1 MPFGSFI
8 LGPGSRAL
16 RCALRAGLGA
26 AISLVTAGSADASF
40 KAFLPGGDGAAFP
53 SSADGRVTPT
63 PSVNACHLA
72 DGEQIKL
79 DGHLDDPAWGRAEA
93 ASGFKVWE
101 PDRGTIPSEETVFKV
116 VYDESA
122 IYFGVACHEKDPS
135 KVTARLSRR
144 DRFSNSD
151 IVSVYI
157 DPYLDHTTGYNFKVN
172 PLGVL
177 LDGYM
182 YNDGDRDDNWD
193 AVWDAQTYRDQD
205 GWYVEMRIPFSAV
218 RYRTAESMTW
228 GLEVYRYMHGRG
240 EDTAWV
246 TWDRAA
252 KGFVSR
258 WGQLTGIQGVPAPR
272 QLEIVPYVVGR
283 ATDPSQIG
291 NEKLDK
297 FENAGADLKYGVTAD
312 LALNATVQPD
322 FGQVEADPAVL
333 NLSPFETFFE
343 EKRPFFIEGSRLFQH
358 PDFNLFYSRRIGTG
372 DPNSR
377 IRYAGKLTG
386 KAAGNVTIATLVASS
401 DVTGRGQ
408 AHNLLKN
415 GGRLSRYFVT
425 RLGKE
430 FNGGRQR
437 FNIMQTAVVN
447 TANVD
452 SFGEFASREAYT
464 SGVDFDLF
472 SKDRTYNIQ
481 GSVVGS
487 IIDPESSAGDPT
499 VDGAKR
505 YGTGGSLD
513 IRKVGGKWRAGWNG
527 RWESDKLDI
536 NDIGFLESPD
546 EMGMS
551 GFVTHIYNPEGKSKT
566 WNHGNYNL
574 NFWKNF
580 LYAGRKGFDVNTGQE
595 VWSYGRGHK
604 QWMGAE
610 LNSWMQLRSYREWWW
625 GTQYQTEGTRRYETR
640 GGPLMREPATFGGW
654 MGVKTDTRKSLV
666 VSLEGNHFRDT
677 SLNHDTNADLEVQ
690 WNQSSAINH
699 NLEIEFH
706 NRKDDTQYLATVDV
720 ASHPGAQG
728 IGGLSYLFGRIHQQT
743 ASVTLRTNL
752 LFSRDKSLEIYAQPF
767 ITVGDYA
774 EVRELIRP
782 DSYDFIHFMDPA
794 VNPHDFDF
802 RFTAVNWNA
811 VYRWEYRPGS
821 TIYLVWTQGREQFD
835 ERDFHPGSPGAF
847 NNDIRLSNMFGT
859 EAENK
864 VLAKIT
870 YWFAI

>member
-8 LGPGSRAL
+8 LGPGSRVL
-16 RCALRAGLGA
+16 RRALRAGLGA
-26 AISLVTAGSADASF
+26 AISLVAAGSADASF
-40 KAFLPGGDGAAFP
+40 KSFLPGGDGAAFP
-53 SSADGRVTPT
+53 SSADGRTTAT
-63 PSVNACHLA
+63 PSVNAYHLA
-72 DGEQIKL
+72 DGDHIKL
-79 DGHLDDPAWGRAEA
+79 DGHLDDPAWDRAEA

-205 GWYVEMRIPFSAV
+205 GWYVEMRIPFSAI

-283 ATDPSQIG
+283 ATDPSQVG

-297 FENAGADLKYGVTAD
+297 FENMGADLKYGVTAD

-333 NLSPFETFFE
+333 NLSPFETFYE

-430 FNGGRQR
+430 FRRRLRSLLEGPYLQHPGIGRRVGHRPRELRRGSHRRRGQALRDRRVTRHPQGRGQVAHGLERPLGIGQARHQRRRLPRVPGRDRDERVRDAYLQPGGQE
-437 FNIMQTAVVN
+437 Q
-447 TANVD
+447 D
-452 SFGEFASREAYT
+452 LEPGELQPQLLEKLPLRGT
-464 SGVDFDLF
+464 
-472 SKDRTYNIQ
+472 Q
-481 GSVVGS
+481 GIRRKHG
-487 IIDPESSAGDPT
+487 AGGLVLWPRAQA
-499 VDGAKR
+499 VDGR
-505 YGTGGSLD
+505 
-513 IRKVGGKWRAGWNG
+513 
-527 RWESDKLDI
+527 
-536 NDIGFLESPD
+536 
-546 EMGMS
+546 
-551 GFVTHIYNPEGKSKT
+551 
-566 WNHGNYNL
+566 
-574 NFWKNF
+574 
-580 LYAGRKGFDVNTGQE
+580 
-595 VWSYGRGHK
+595 
-604 QWMGAE
+604 
-610 LNSWMQLRSYREWWW
+610 RSE
-625 GTQYQTEGTRRYETR
+625 
-640 GGPLMREPATFGGW
+640 
-654 MGVKTDTRKSLV
+654 
-666 VSLEGNHFRDT
+666 
-677 SLNHDTNADLEVQ
+677 
-690 WNQSSAINH
+690 
-699 NLEIEFH
+699 
-706 NRKDDTQYLATVDV
+706 
-720 ASHPGAQG
+720 
-728 IGGLSYLFGRIHQQT
+728 
-743 ASVTLRTNL
+743 
-752 LFSRDKSLEIYAQPF
+752 
-767 ITVGDYA
+767 
-774 EVRELIRP
+774 
-782 DSYDFIHFMDPA
+782 
-794 VNPHDFDF
+794 
-802 RFTAVNWNA
+802 
-811 VYRWEYRPGS
+811 
-821 TIYLVWTQGREQFD
+821 
-835 ERDFHPGSPGAF
+835 
-847 NNDIRLSNMFGT
+847 
-859 EAENK
+859 
-864 VLAKIT
+864 
-870 YWFAI
+870 

>member
-1 MPFGSFI
+1 MLSSSFTMRRWDRGLRHALLASLTGSWCVF
-8 LGPGSRAL
+8 A
-16 RCALRAGLGA
+16 
-26 AISLVTAGSADASF
+26 AGSAHASF
-40 KAFLPGGDGAAFP
+40 KAFLPGGDGVVFP
-53 SSADGRVTPT
+53 STADGRATPT
-63 PSVNACHLA
+63 PSIQAYHLA
-72 DGEQIKL
+72 SGEHIKL
-79 DGHLDDPAWGRAEA
+79 DGHLDDPAWENAEA
-93 ASGFKVWE
+93 GSGFKVWE

-116 VYDESA
+116 AYDEGA

-193 AVWDAQTYRDQD
+193 AVWEAQTFRDQD
-205 GWYVEMRIPFSAV
+205 GWYVEMRIPFSAI
-218 RYRTAESMTW
+218 RYRTAASMTW

-258 WGQLTGIQGVPAPR
+258 WGQLTGIQGVPSPR
-272 QLEIVPYVVGR
+272 QLEIMPYVVGR
-283 ATDPSQIG
+283 ATDPPQIG
-291 NEKLDK
+291 NERIDK
-297 FENAGADLKYGVTAD
+297 FENVGADLKYGVTAD

-333 NLSPFETFFE
+333 NLSPFETFFD

-377 IRYAGKLTG
+377 IRYAAKLTG
-386 KAAGNVTIATLVASS
+386 KAAGNVTVAALVAST

-415 GGRLSRYFVT
+415 GERLSRYFVG
-425 RLGKE
+425 RFGKQ
-430 FNGGRQR
+430 FNGGLQR
-437 FNIMQTAVVN
+437 FNVMGTAAVN
-447 TANVD
+447 TANRD
-452 SFGEFASREAYT
+452 AFGDFASREAYT

-472 SKDRTYNIQ
+472 SKGRVYNIQ
-481 GSVVGS
+481 GSVVSS
-487 IIDPESSAGDPT
+487 IIDPEGSAGDST
-499 VDGAKR
+499 VNGAKS
-505 YGTGGSLD
+505 YGSGGSLD
-513 IRKVGGKWRAGWNG
+513 LRKVGGNWRAGVNG
-527 RWESDKLDI
+527 RWESATLDI
-536 NDIGFLESPD
+536 NDLGFLESPD

-566 WNHGNYNL
+566 WNQGNYNL

-580 LYAGRKGFDVNTGQE
+580 LYGGRKGYDINTGQE

-610 LNSWMQLRSYREWWW
+610 VNSWMQLRDYREVWW
-625 GTQYQTEGTRRYETR
+625 GTNFQTEGTRRYETR
-640 GGPLMREPATFGGW
+640 GGPLMREPATYGGW
-654 MGVKTDTRKSLV
+654 AGFKTDTRKGFV
-666 VSLEGNHFRDT
+666 FRFDGNHYRDT
-677 SLNHDTNADLEVQ
+677 SLNHDTNGEIEVQ
-690 WNQSSAINH
+690 WNQSSAVNH
-699 NLEIEFH
+699 DLVASFH
-706 NRKDDTQYLATVDV
+706 NRKDDTQYIATVDV

-743 ASVTLRTNL
+743 ASLTLRTNL
-752 LFSRDKSLEIYAQPF
+752 LFSRNKSLEIYAQPF
-767 ITVGDYA
+767 ITVGNYS

-782 DSYDFIHFMDPA
+782 DSYDFIHYMEPGVDPRSY
-794 VNPHDFDF
+794 DFS
-802 RFTAVNWNA
+802 FTAVNWNA

-821 TIYLVWTQGREQFD
+821 TIYLVWTQGRSAFD
-835 ERDFHPGSPGAF
+835 QRSFHAGSPGTFA
-847 NNDIRLSNMFGT
+847 NDIRLGSLFGT
-859 EAENK
+859 EPENK